1 MANEITNRNLS
12 NPTEDL
18 RLSKMISQEIR
29 LLLTDST
36 NLRNTPFVDFVG
48 SINGLGSD
56 TIRVRKAGL
65 DGFDAFTAFTGA
77 TEIDAVSNSALTDSF
92 VDVVCKRNSLAY
104 EISDLASMT
113 GLGAGDID
121 PFRIADSIAAS
132 YDALFAKLTGATVG
146 GFGTVQGTTNT
157 DLDVGKFLLAIQEL
171 EKASSGKGAPGPY
184 VALLHPKQFAD
195 LQDSILGQT
204 SGILQFIA
212 ASYDAISAKGSHYKG
227 NFMGVE
233 IYTSSYI
240 TNDGTD
246 HQGAVFA
253 AGALGFATGMPSGLP
268 GAAESMEMG
277 EVMIEMDR
285 QADKALTKIVGH
297 AYLGMSIIDDS
308 RGCLLISRV

>member
-29 LLLTDST
+29 LLLTDSS

-77 TEIDAVSNSALTDSF
+77 NEIDAVSNSPLTDAF
-92 VDVVCKRNSLAY
+92 ADVVCKRNSLAY

-113 GLGAGDID
+113 GFGGGDID

-146 GFGTVQGTTNT
+146 GFGTVKGTTNT

-184 VALLHPKQFAD
+184 VAVLHPKQFAD
-195 LQDSILGQT
+195 LQDSILGQ
-204 SGILQFIA
+204 SNGILQFVS

-253 AGALGFATGMPSGLP
+253 AGALGYATGMPAGLP
-268 GAAESMEMG
+268 GSADSMEMG

-297 AYLGMSIIDDS
+297 AYLGMSIIDDD
-308 RGCLLISRV
+308 RGCLLISKV

>member
-1 MANEITNRNLS
+1 MANEITQRNLS

-65 DGFDAFTAFTGA
+65 DGYDAFSAFSGA
-77 TEIDAVSNSALTDSF
+77 TEIGAVANTALTDAF

-104 EISDLASMT
+104 AISDMASMT
-113 GLGAGDID
+113 GLNAGDVD
-121 PFRIADSIAAS
+121 PFRIAESIAAS
-132 YDALFAKLTGATVG
+132 YEALFANITGAAVASFTTSVG
-146 GFGTVQGTTNT
+146 TSAT
-157 DLDVGKFLLAIQEL
+157 DLDVDAFLAGIQAL
-171 EKASSGKGAPGPY
+171 EAAASDVGAPGPY
-184 VALLHPKQFAD
+184 VALLHPDQWAD
-195 LQDSILGQT
+195 IQDSILAQ
-204 SGILQFIA
+204 SNGILQFVA
-212 ASYDAISAKGSHYKG
+212 ASYEAISAKGSHYKG

-246 HQGAVFA
+246 HQGAIFA
-253 AGALGFATGMPSGLP
+253 PGALGYATGMPAGLP

-285 QADKALTKIVGH
+285 EADKALTRIVGH
-297 AYLGMSIIDDS
+297 AYLGMSIIDND
-308 RGCLLISRV
+308 RGVLVISAV

>member
-1 MANEITNRNLS
+1 MTITQRNLS

-29 LLLTDST
+29 LLLTDSS

-65 DGFDAFTAFTGA
+65 DGFDAFSEFTGA
-77 TEIDAVSNSALTDSF
+77 TEAGAVSDTALTDAF

-104 EISDLASMT
+104 SISDMASMT

-132 YDALFAKLTGATVG
+132 YDALFAKLTGATAS
-146 GFGTVQGTTNT
+146 GFGTVKGTTNT
-157 DLDVGKFLLAIQEL
+157 DLDVAKFLEAIQEL

-204 SGILQFIA
+204 NGILQFIA

-240 TNDGTD
+240 VNDGTD

-253 AGALGFATGMPSGLP
+253 AGALGFATGMPAGLP

-285 QADKALTKIVGH
+285 EADKALTRIVGH
-297 AYLGMSIIDDS
+297 AYLGMSIIDDA
-308 RGCLLISRV
+308 RGCLLISKV